1 MKQNRIAPRT
11 LPRSSRRA
19 WRFVLL
25 LGLVSLFAD
34 MTYEGARSI
43 TGPFLGILGSSAT
56 SIGFIAESG
65 ELPGYGLRSVS
76 GYISDR
82 AGRYWTVT
90 IGVFNTGFGVFWIV
104 GSFLMGVPYDTSRMS
119 LVLFSVLTQLVPIL
133 ILLSRRPDTSPK
145 GTRPRLPFLTGRIW
159 RSLYKTTPGTSYGVN
174 HAKVLGA
181 SHAKNL

>member
-43 TGPFLGILGSSAT
+43 TGPFLGILGASAT

-90 IGVFNTGFGVFWIV
+90 VGVFNTGFGVFWIV

-119 LVLFSVLTQLVPIL
+119 LVLFSVLTQLVSIPSSSPFHAAL
-133 ILLSRRPDTSPK
+133 IP
-145 GTRPRLPFLTGRIW
+145 PRKERALDYP
-159 RSLYKTTPGTSYGVN
+159 S
-174 HAKVLGA
+174 
-181 SHAKNL
+181 